1 MFFNF
6 KVSVCLTT
14 CFCTLEEIKVGSH
27 EFSRKQEIVTD
38 GFPWFLGME
47 AKRLL
52 SMGFEIL
59 GLDILSNQR
68 LTRDDKHVPVDSP

>member
-1 MFFNF
+1 MNF
-6 KVSVCLTT
+6 HGRKNCYRWFPMISRH
-14 CFCTLEEIKVGSH
+14 GS
-27 EFSRKQEIVTD
+27 
-38 GFPWFLGME
+38 
-47 AKRLL
+47 KRLL